1 MNNRLLSGQ
10 LMWKRA
16 IKAIP
21 GGNGLLSKRPDRY
34 APDIWPAYFHKSFGV
49 NVEDLDGNH
58 FIDMAQ
64 MGIGSAI
71 LGYAHPELT
80 EAVTETL
87 QKGVN
92 CTLNAPEEV
101 MLAERLL
108 ELNPF
113 AGGIRFA
120 KTGGEAMAMSIR
132 IARAHTGKDKVL
144 FSGYHGWF
152 DWYLATNIQ
161 NKDGLDDHLIPGLST
176 KGVPSGLKNTAIPFK
191 YNDVDDLQRVL
202 HENPDAGVICI
213 EGARYE
219 FATTEFLSLIS
230 QTAKK
235 RNLIIISDE
244 ITSGWRMTDGGVY
257 KLTDFRPDIVVY
269 AKAMGGGYAISAVVG
284 SAEVMFSSQDTF
296 MSSTMWTERV
306 GFSAALKTIEI
317 LTRDRVWEHLVK
329 IGDYIGSGW
338 QRLASKHDLKISI
351 TDFKPLI
358 TMKFDYG
365 SLNQSLAT
373 LFIQEMLNRGY
384 LAATSVYVS
393 YAHTYEIVDSY
404 LEAVDECFLILG
416 NAIEAKNVDQLLK
429 TKIRSD
435 SFNRLT

>member
-1 MNNRLLSGQ
+1 MKDNIVGKS
-10 LMWKRA
+10 MWSRA
-16 IKAIP
+16 VKSIP

-34 APDIWPAYFHKSFGV
+34 APDIWPSYFSSAHGV
-49 NVEDLDGNH
+49 EVDDLDGNR

-64 MGIGSAI
+64 MGIGSSI

-80 EAVTETL
+80 DAVTETIR
-87 QKGVN
+87 KGVN

-113 AGGIRFA
+113 AGSVKFA
-120 KTGGEAMAMSIR
+120 KTGGEAMSMAIR

-144 FSGYHGWF
+144 FSGYHGWC

-161 NKDGLDDHLIPGLST
+161 NKSGLDDHLISGLST
-176 KGVPSGLKNTAIPFK
+176 KGVPLGLANTAVPFK
-191 YNDVDDLQRVL
+191 YNDVEDLQKVL
-202 HENPDAGVICI
+202 DENPDAGVICI

-219 FATTEFLSLIS
+219 FASPEFLSLIS
-230 QTAKK
+230 LSAKK
-235 RNLIIISDE
+235 RNLIVILDE

-257 KLTDFRPDIVVY
+257 KLTDFQPDIVVY
-269 AKAMGGGYAISAVVG
+269 AKAMGGGYAISAVLG
-284 SAEVMFSSQDTF
+284 SSEVMDSAQDTF

-317 LTRDRVWEHLVK
+317 LTRDHVWEHLNK

-338 QRLASKHDLKISI
+338 LTLARKHGLKITV

-358 TMKFDYG
+358 TMKFNYG

-373 LFIQEMLNRGY
+373 LFIQEMLPRGY
-384 LAATSVYVS
+384 LAAPSVYVS
-393 YAHTYEIVDSY
+393 YAHTYQIVDTY
-404 LEAVDECFLILG
+404 LEAVDECFLLLA
-416 NAIEAKNVDQLLK
+416 NALEKKNVDEVLK
-429 TKIRSD
+429 TKVRSD

>member
-1 MNNRLLSGQ
+1 MKDNILGKS
-10 LMWKRA
+10 MWSRA
-16 IKAIP
+16 VTSIP

-34 APDIWPAYFHKSFGV
+34 APDIWPSYFSSSHGV
-49 NVEDLDGNH
+49 EVDDLDGNR

-64 MGIGSAI
+64 MGIGSSI

-80 EAVTETL
+80 DAVTETIR
-87 QKGVN
+87 KGVN

-113 AGGIRFA
+113 AGGVKFA
-120 KTGGEAMAMSIR
+120 KTGGEAMSMAIR

-144 FSGYHGWF
+144 FSGYHGWC

-161 NKDGLDDHLIPGLST
+161 NKSGLDDHLISGLST
-176 KGVPSGLKNTAIPFK
+176 KGVPLGLANTAIPFK
-191 YNDVDDLQRVL
+191 YNDVGDLQRVL
-202 HENPDAGVICI
+202 YENPDAGSICI

-219 FATTEFLSLIS
+219 FASPEFLSLIS
-230 QTAKK
+230 LLAKK
-235 RNLIIISDE
+235 RNLIVILDE

-257 KLTDFRPDIVVY
+257 KLTDFHPDIVVY
-269 AKAMGGGYAISAVVG
+269 AKAMGGGYAISAVLG
-284 SAEVMFSSQDTF
+284 SAEVMDSAQDTF

-317 LTRDRVWEHLVK
+317 LTRDRVWEHLNK

-338 QRLASKHDLKISI
+338 LTLARKHGLKITV

-358 TMKFDYG
+358 TMKFNYG

-373 LFIQEMLNRGY
+373 LFIQEMLPRGY
-384 LAATSVYVS
+384 LAAPSVYVS
-393 YAHTYEIVDSY
+393 YAHTYQIVDTY
-404 LEAVDECFLILG
+404 LEAVDECFLLLA
-416 NAIEAKNVDQLLK
+416 NALERKNVDEVLK
-429 TKIRSD
+429 TKVRSD